1 MRIKKIVSYLSGPIS
16 DNMDGYKAEFAEA
29 QRIAES
35 RGRIVLSPAT
45 LPLGLTELDYMGIGL
60 RMLCDAVGIP
70 PEQTIVCGDAGNDF
84 DMMRVGGFRVAMGNA
99 VEELKREADFITADC
114 EHDGVADVIDRFLL
128 GEENR

>member
-60 RMLCDAVGIP
+60 RMLEAADEIILLRGWERSDGAKFEAAYAERIGKRCVRL
-70 PEQTIVCGDAGNDF
+70 EQVEKERARFSIEGSDRNAG
-84 DMMRVGGFRVAMGNA
+84 
-99 VEELKREADFITADC
+99 K
-114 EHDGVADVIDRFLL
+114 
-128 GEENR
+128 